1 MWWERRAT
9 SYGFHL
15 AVGSSV
21 ELGHEETL
29 CLAVYLNGYDVDAV
43 ILAMAHG

>member
-21 ELGHEETL
+21 GPGQEESL
-29 CLAVYLNGYDVDAV
+29 RPAVYLYGYDVDAV
-43 ILAMAHG
+43 ILAVAH